1 MKRAIFY
8 FRYALLWFTALGYIS
23 VGILHFVNKD
33 FFMCIMPPY
42 IPFHSFCVLFSGFAE
57 ILLGCALLIPA
68 YRRWASYGILALLVA
83 VFPANIYLAMDTGAQ
98 TCLETTSMI
107 AIARLPFQ
115 AVFALIAWWLGQ
127 PFYPGTQSAMVDWF
141 ELKGWTIS
149 QDIPEGLHRSVVIA
163 APHTSNWDIIY
174 ARGGFLQLG
183 IPLRFA
189 IKSDWIRFPF
199 KRIMTRWGALPIYR
213 NQKAGQAKK
222 SRVEVMA
229 ELYNEHKEIA
239 IMVAPE
245 GSRSFRTQ
253 WKTGFYYVALQAN
266 VPIGLGYL
274 DYQKKEAGIARL
286 LWPSGD
292 IEKDMREIMAF
303 YASISPRYPE
313 LFSLDERYAG
323 SSVDADEEK
332 R

>member
-8 FRYALLWFTALGYIS
+8 LRYALLWFTALGYIA
-23 VGILHFVNKD
+23 VGIYHFVNKD

-42 IPFHSFCVLFSGFAE
+42 IPFHSFCVLFSGLAE
-57 ILLGCALLIPA
+57 ILLGVALLMPA
-68 YRRWASYGILALLVA
+68 YRRWASYGIIALLIA
-83 VFPANIYLAMDTGAQ
+83 VFPANIYLAMDAGAQ
-98 TCLETTSMI
+98 ACLETTSTI
-107 AIARLPFQ
+107 AIIRLPFQ
-115 AVFALIAWWLGQ
+115 IVFVLIAWWLGQ
-127 PFYPGTQSAMVDWF
+127 PFYPGTQSAMADWF

-149 QDIPEGLHRSVVIA
+149 HDTPEGLERSVVIA

-174 ARGGFLQLG
+174 ARGGFLQLN

-199 KRIMTRWGALPIYR
+199 RRIMTRWGALPIYR
-213 NQKAGQAKK
+213 NQKVGEAKK

-229 ELYNEHKEIA
+229 ELYDEHKDIA

-245 GSRSFRTQ
+245 GSRSLRKQ
-253 WKTGFYYVALQAN
+253 WKTGFYYVALKAN

-292 IEKDMREIMAF
+292 LEKDMLEIMAF

-323 SSVDADEEK
+323 GSVDSDEEK

>member
-8 FRYALLWFTALGYIS
+8 FRYTLLWFTALGYIS

-42 IPFHSFCVLFSGFAE
+42 IPFHSFGVLFSGFAE

-68 YRRWASYGILALLVA
+68 YRRWASYGILALLIA
-83 VFPANIYLAMDTGAQ
+83 VFPANIYLAMDAGAQ
-98 TCLETTSMI
+98 ACLETTSTI

-115 AVFALIAWWLGQ
+115 AVFAWIAWWLGQ
-127 PFYPGTQSAMVDWF
+127 PFYPGTQSAMADWF

-149 QDIPEGLHRSVVIA
+149 HDTPEGLERSVVIA

-174 ARGGFLQLG
+174 ARGGFLQLN

-189 IKSDWIRFPF
+189 IKSDWIRFPL
-199 KRIMTRWGALPIYR
+199 KRVMMRWGALPIYR
-213 NQKAGQAKK
+213 NQKEGAAKK

-229 ELYNEHKEIA
+229 ELYNQHKDIA

-245 GSRSFRTQ
+245 GSRSLRKQ

-323 SSVDADEEK
+323 GSVDSDEEK